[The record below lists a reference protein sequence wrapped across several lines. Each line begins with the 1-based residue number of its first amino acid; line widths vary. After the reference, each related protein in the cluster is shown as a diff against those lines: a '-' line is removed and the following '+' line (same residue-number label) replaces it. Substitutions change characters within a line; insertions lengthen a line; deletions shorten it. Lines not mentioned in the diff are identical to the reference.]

1 MRRGTKRLTISA
13 ALVALTVVLLWLGSL
28 IEVLDLVTAFVAS
41 LFIAFSVAEFGVAWS
56 FLPWIAA
63 GTLSCLLM
71 PGAFISWE
79 YALLV
84 GVLPI
89 LKALWERIRIRP
101 IAFLG
106 KFVSFNLLFSAILV
120 IFHFFFGGL
129 FTDLT
134 LFGRTIPALAVPIL
148 LAVLGN
154 LAFLLYDY
162 LLTRMIFLYYTKWRA
177 RIERLLR

>member
-79 YALLV
+79 NFFLTIV
-84 GVLPI
+84 GT
-89 LKALWERIRIRP
+89 
-101 IAFLG
+101 IAIIETMSATG
-106 KFVSFNLLFSAILV
+106 KS
-120 IFHFFFGGL
+120 
-129 FTDLT
+129 
-134 LFGRTIPALAVPIL
+134 R
-148 LAVLGN
+148 
-154 LAFLLYDY
+154 
-162 LLTRMIFLYYTKWRA
+162 
-177 RIERLLR
+177 

>member
-1 MRRGTKRLTISA
+1 MRRGTKRLTVSA

-41 LFIAFSVAEFGVAWS
+41 LLIAFSVAEFGVAWS
-56 FLPWIAA
+56 FLTWITA
-63 GTLSCLLM
+63 GLLSCLLM

-89 LKALWERIRIRP
+89 LKALWERIPSRP
-101 IAFLG
+101 LAFLG
-106 KFVSFNLLFSAILV
+106 KFASFNLLYAAILTV
-120 IFHFFFGGL
+120 FHFFFGGL

-134 LFGRTIPALAVPIL
+134 LFGHTVPAITVPIL

-154 LAFLLYDY
+154 LSFLLYDY
-162 LLTRMIFLYYTKWRA
+162 LLTRMIFLYYTKWSA
-177 RIERLLR
+177 RIARWLR

>member
-28 IEVLDLVTAFVAS
+28 VEVLDLVTVFIAS

-56 FLPWIAA
+56 LLPWIAA
-63 GTLSCLLM
+63 GVLSCLLM

-84 GVLPI
+84 GLLPI
-89 LKALWERIRIRP
+89 FKALWERVRIRP
-101 IAFLG
+101 LALLG
-106 KFVSFNLLFSAILV
+106 KLFSFNLLFAGILV

-129 FTDLT
+129 FSDLT
-134 LFGRTIPALAVPIL
+134 LFGRTIPALAVPVL

-162 LLTRMIFLYYTKWRA
+162 LLTRAIFLYYTRWRA
-177 RIERLLR
+177 RVARWLR